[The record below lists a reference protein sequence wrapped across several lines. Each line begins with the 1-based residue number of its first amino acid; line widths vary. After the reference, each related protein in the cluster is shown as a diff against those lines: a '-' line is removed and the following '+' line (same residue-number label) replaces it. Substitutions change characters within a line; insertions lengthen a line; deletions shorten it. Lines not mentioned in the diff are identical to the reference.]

1 MWILDKSKWWLL
13 ACFDRNKSENHRTLG
28 ELIAEFSNR
37 TGARVDWCGP
47 DATEMIALPINA
59 VIVDRNFLADGVYS
73 LFLEYCEKVNDN
85 QPVDNNG
92 EEYSISDDMVFIS
105 IDGDASLSCPKLPIA
120 MSLDLSDERAI
131 PLIMRT
137 LELLRMA
144 HLQPATVD

>member
-1 MWILDKSKWWLL
+1 MWILDKSQWWLL
-13 ACFDRNKSENHRTLG
+13 ACFDRHKSEDHSILG
-28 ELIAEFSNR
+28 ELITGFSER
-37 TGARVDWCGP
+37 AGVKLDWCGP
-47 DATEMIALPINA
+47 HATEMIALPANA
-59 VIVDRNFLADGVYS
+59 VIVDRNFLADGIYS
-73 LFLEYCEKVNDN
+73 LFSEYCEKVNDN
-85 QPVDNNG
+85 QPDDNNG
-92 EEYSISDDMVFIS
+92 EDCSVCEGMAFIS